1 MIKAIKTLTKSF
13 SHAINGLIYVTKRER
28 NFQIE
33 LFLGTFV
40 LFLILIFDVKSWEA
54 VVLILM
60 IGAVLVTEL
69 ANTVVERVVD
79 ILKPKIHPYARI
91 IKDIMAA
98 VVLISSFLA
107 VVIGIII
114 FYPYLKNLFGI

>member
-1 MIKAIKTLTKSF
+1 MLKNIKILVKSF
-13 SHAINGLIYVTKRER
+13 SHAFDGLAYVMKRER

-33 LFLGTFV
+33 VFFAILV
-40 LFLILIFDVKSWEA
+40 LVLILILDVKNWEA

-60 IGAVLVTEL
+60 IAVVLVTEL

-79 ILKPKIHPYARI
+79 MLKPKIHPYARV

-98 VVLISSFLA
+98 VVLISSFVA
-107 VVIGIII
+107 TIIGVII
-114 FYPYLKNLFGI
+114 FYPYFKEIMGI

>member
-1 MIKAIKTLTKSF
+1 MFKAIKALARSF
-13 SHAINGLIYVTKRER
+13 SHALDGLAYVMKRER

-33 LFLGTFV
+33 IFCAVIV
-40 LFLILIFDVKSWEA
+40 LLLILILDVKSWEA

-60 IGAVLVTEL
+60 IAAVLVTEL

-91 IKDIMAA
+91 IKDMMAA
-98 VVLISSFLA
+98 VVLISSFVA
-107 VVIGIII
+107 VVVGVII
-114 FYPYLKNLFGI
+114 FYPYVRDFFGK